1 MTEIIR
7 SRIGVLTYLAPTGP
21 LMEKEGLAQL
31 KKTTES
37 CIVARETDLILD
49 LSKVPLIN
57 GAALDTLLEIQDSL
71 TRYGG
76 SLKTVNANALIRD
89 IFHISGFND
98 YVDTIDE
105 S

>member
-1 MTEIIR
+1 MTEIIC

-21 LMEKEGLAQL
+21 LLDLEGLAQL
-31 KKTTES
+31 KKTTEA
-37 CIVARETDLILD
+37 CIAARETHLILD
-49 LSKVPLIN
+49 LSKVPLLN
-57 GAALDTLLEIQDSL
+57 GAALDTLLEIQEGL

-76 SLKTVNANALIRD
+76 SLKTVKANALIKD

-98 YVDTIDE
+98 YVGTIDE

>member
-21 LMEKEGLAQL
+21 LIEPEGLAQL
-31 KKTTES
+31 KKTAAS
-37 CIVARETDLILD
+37 CIEARETDLILD
-49 LSKVPLIN
+49 LSKVPLVN
-57 GAALDTLLEIQDSL
+57 GAALDTLLDIQDSL

-76 SLKTVNANALIRD
+76 SLKTVKANALIKE
-89 IFHISGFND
+89 IFLISGFND
-98 YVDTIDE
+98 YVETIDE